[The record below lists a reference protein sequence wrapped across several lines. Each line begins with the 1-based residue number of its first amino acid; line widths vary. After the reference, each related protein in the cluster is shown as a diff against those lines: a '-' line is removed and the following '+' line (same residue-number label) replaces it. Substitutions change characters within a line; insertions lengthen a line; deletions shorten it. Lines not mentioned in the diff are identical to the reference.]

1 MKNILI
7 AEAKDTHDKLREILI
22 KYNSPEYGDAI
33 VDEIS
38 SLFNFPTTIDIEP
51 EEEEKEIEVQGL
63 FVEIGSVPASYFST
77 GLLKLNDKEEI
88 VVDKNNMTSQKGIFA
103 AGDVTNIPY
112 KQIIIAAGEGA
123 KAALSVYE
131 YLNNK

>member
-51 EEEEKEIEVQGL
+51 EDEEKEIPITYGL
-63 FVEIGSVPASYFST
+63 IKATCGWSKFVETTDRNVWAINEFGGYEPNEVFYITESQA
-77 GLLKLNDKEEI
+77 KQLNFI
-88 VVDKNNMTSQKGIFA
+88 
-103 AGDVTNIPY
+103 
-112 KQIIIAAGEGA
+112 
-123 KAALSVYE
+123 
-131 YLNNK
+131 